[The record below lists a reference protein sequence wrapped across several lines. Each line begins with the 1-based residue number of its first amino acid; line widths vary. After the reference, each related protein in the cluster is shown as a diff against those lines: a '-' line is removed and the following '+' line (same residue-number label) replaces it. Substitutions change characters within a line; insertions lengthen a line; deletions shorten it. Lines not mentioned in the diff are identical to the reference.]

1 MEAIVLNC
9 KLQCCIIVTLIKF
22 ILGTNIRFVEVGV
35 PLFIN
40 IFNDPLQVTMDA
52 AGGLVSSRDFVY
64 LYMIGS
70 EGAAWV
76 MAGQSVDCEDAPSS
90 GSFVRADNGPG
101 LQMVTPCEVG
111 EGELLPFTS
120 TCTIPGCLS
129 LVTCMLKTCNMQR

>member
-1 MEAIVLNC
+1 
-9 KLQCCIIVTLIKF
+9 
-22 ILGTNIRFVEVGV
+22 
-35 PLFIN
+35 
-40 IFNDPLQVTMDA
+40 MDA

-111 EGELLPFTS
+111 EGELLPFTVHA
-120 TCTIPGCLS
+120 PFQGAF
-129 LVTCMLKTCNMQR
+129 VTCMPKKCNMQR

>member
-1 MEAIVLNC
+1 MLYF
-9 KLQCCIIVTLIKF
+9 IVTLIKF
-22 ILGTNIRFVEVGV
+22 ILGTNIHFAEVGV
-35 PLFIN
+35 PLLFN

-64 LYMIGS
+64 LYKIGS

-101 LQMVTPCEVG
+101 LQMVTQCEVG
-111 EGELLPFTS
+111 ESFYL
-120 TCTIPGCLS
+120 
-129 LVTCMLKTCNMQR
+129 

>member
-9 KLQCCIIVTLIKF
+9 KLQCCIIVTLVKF

-35 PLFIN
+35 PLLFN

-111 EGELLPFTS
+111 ESFYLLQYTHHS
-120 TCTIPGCLS
+120 EIICSKYETCKG
-129 LVTCMLKTCNMQR
+129 K